1 MRLAII
7 DAPGGRPLL
16 VWSRQNVGDTNAER
30 AADSAQF
37 EAMLAGL
44 KFR

>member
-16 VWSRQNVGDTNAER
+16 AWSRQNLGDPTAER

-37 EAMLAGL
+37 DAMLAGL
-44 KFR
+44 KFQ